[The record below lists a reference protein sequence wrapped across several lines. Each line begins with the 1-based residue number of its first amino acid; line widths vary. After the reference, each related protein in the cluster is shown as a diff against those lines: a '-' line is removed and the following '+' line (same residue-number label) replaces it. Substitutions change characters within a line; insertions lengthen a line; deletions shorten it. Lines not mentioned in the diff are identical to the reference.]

1 MIWLI
6 DNVLDGGSIRYLTQQ
21 WSDDMFHCG
30 SDSNPRSEVKKNLA
44 MNYDHPD
51 HDDKCN
57 YFYDKLRPQMEDYL
71 IKRVG
76 QPYFLWYKQGHHYDY
91 HLDAFPI
98 AGIAPHYSFT
108 CFLNDPSEYEGGEL
122 TIKMGPKEI
131 TFKEKAG
138 TLVMY
143 NTGLWHKVNPV
154 ISGDRKVIVG
164 WAESLI
170 RDSRMRELII
180 DMKHAINDVANDIT
194 HSQLEKL
201 ESVRINLIREYAE
214 L

>member
-6 DNVLDGGSIRYLTQQ
+6 DDVLDGGSIRYLTQQ
-21 WSDDMFHCG
+21 WSDNMFHCG

-51 HDDKCN
+51 HDAKCN

-76 QPYFLWYKQGHHYDY
+76 QPYFLWYKKGHYYDY

-122 TIKMGPKEI
+122 TIKVGPKEI

-154 ISGDRKVIVG
+154 ISGDRKVVVG
-164 WAESLI
+164 WIESLI

-180 DMKHAINDVANDIT
+180 DMKHAINNVANDIT

-201 ESVRINLIREYAE
+201 ESVRMNLIREYAE
-214 L
+214 I

>member
-6 DNVLDGGSIRYLTQQ
+6 DNVLDGGDIRYLTQD
-21 WSDDMFHCG
+21 WKDSIFHCG

-76 QPYFLWYKQGHHYDY
+76 QPYFLWYKSGHFYDY

-122 TIKMGPKEI
+122 IIKVGPKEI
-131 TFKEKAG
+131 SLKEKAG
-138 TLVMY
+138 TIVMY

-164 WAESLI
+164 WIESLI
-170 RDSRMRELII
+170 TDSRMRELII

-201 ESVRINLIREYAE
+201 ESVRMNMIREYAQ

>member
-1 MIWLI
+1 MMWKI

-30 SDSNPRSEVKKNLA
+30 SDSNPRSEAKKNLA

-76 QPYFLWYKQGHHYDY
+76 QPYFLWYKKNHFYDY

-108 CFLNDPSEYEGGEL
+108 CFLNDPDEYDGGEL
-122 TIKMGPKEI
+122 TIKVGPKEV

-138 TLVMY
+138 TVVMY
-143 NTGLWHKVNPV
+143 HTGLWHKVNPV
-154 ISGDRKVIVG
+154 TSGDRKVIVG